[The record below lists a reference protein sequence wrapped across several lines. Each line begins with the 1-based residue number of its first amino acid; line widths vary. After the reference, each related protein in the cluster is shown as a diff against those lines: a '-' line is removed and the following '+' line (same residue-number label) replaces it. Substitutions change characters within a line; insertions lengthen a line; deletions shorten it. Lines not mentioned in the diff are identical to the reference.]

1 MDPAETNM
9 NGVHQ
14 GRRFSFTISPTA
26 TLMSWDLPREASKH
40 LCVANVDT
48 PASAMFHALCRKVG
62 AGAGGLGGLL
72 RAADD
77 EKAQDN
83 LDGAKAK
90 LPPPKPGSG
99 WINDVVA
106 RATQHEN
113 GASDSLLQLLRPRLQ
128 RQLLD
133 SRLPSFNY
141 TPIVEAVNSENLQK
155 ELEEVAVIFWK
166 TASKKCTE
174 VQEPLSRFRQQVER
188 IVELK
193 RQAALLKDESEAS
206 WRRRF
211 IIETLQAHRI
221 LENRESL
228 ESKLE
233 RHQDF
238 WPKYHQ
244 VCRHSEELAELVP
257 SAVIE
262 AELASDTKDS
272 PSRCAGRLQQLGLQ
286 GPADWKTRAARE
298 HVERVLA
305 YRKRALNDAADQM
318 DELTSP
324 QQTATFFEADAGGA
338 LKYLRYAFD
347 EARVLAI
354 GGLEVLRFGLQDIS
368 CQLCWASEVLRSD
381 QIARVFRRDLEAV
394 MQRMGQLRAGM
405 PAWTPGMPSFWKSA
419 INSTAFAVDV
429 SVRPGGFFALHQ
441 WAESIA
447 MALTA
452 TAGEFQALTFVLQH
466 HGKRLPIAEVEQS
479 VSARIPDIPV
489 PRSVETPRAA
499 VLVRGCSSLSF
510 PKLDIVTVGK
520 EDCASIWRKFDYGFE
535 PTSVMLPASSIRL
548 FANEIP
554 SPIQL
559 ERVSGLL
566 GHPGTT
572 RTALPDGFSL
582 APVMPNFDARL
593 LESSN
598 TSNGSNKV
606 LVFVCLHT
614 TFCGGHG
621 DRLFGLLSAFLA
633 ATLSKRIFYI
643 DMRAPIPLASVLS
656 PKQSWPAVT
665 SSCKTYRWT
674 SAEDPGTFEQDVS
687 RFFQDDSETLCI
699 VSNVRLLRVLLRHDS
714 SREFARSGLLSGL
727 FLHLFDLAAAPGAI
741 VKDFIRRLGS
751 RPLIGIHFRAGNE
764 TTWSDP
770 ARHSLSDL
778 DLALT
783 CAAAVESHMA
793 LPGDTAWLLAADTL
807 KVRNHPGVSSLHS
820 VGKVLYVE
828 ERPTHIDR
836 SSPDVDAIYQSWAV
850 WWILAFETEAL
861 LLSHSN
867 FGWSAAEIGQRRSF
881 HFPSCRPADVT
892 SPSRAGRCTRSPT
905 EAVPSQH
912 QIRKEQSPT
921 RRWQE
926 LLDNVAVPDSTC
938 KKLRHMMIRRP
949 QLGKGGQS
957 RSLAPRRSKSP
968 AEALPNAHSR
978 TPNRKRSH
986 GSKQALK
993 PADLLKD
1000 GNIQSW
1006 ADLGLGSIGYETRAA
1021 KEGRSEPEPS
1031 SILDQG
1037 SLQRELKDHLSMR
1050 SPSGPRCR
1058 RPSVRGKPSV
1068 PDVSPVLKRPAS
1080 ACALRELKDSTS
1092 MLYLQVCENQKVLP
1106 RPAPI
1111 LTGHSSKLDARHQG
1125 LTDDELEASR
1135 VAIAALSKVESVD
1148 LEGNAQLTDDAV
1160 AKFLVSLG
1168 KGPGHTLTF
1177 LSLKGCT
1184 GTSFLTVSSM
1194 LKLIEGQSPAFDA
1207 LQHLDLSG
1215 LKFGMQALGNFCD
1228 LAGRHPALQTLLLA
1242 DVGLGATG
1250 ASVSSR
1256 WIHNLLA
1263 SQTLREL
1270 DLGWNLL
1277 DSEVFMSLGESVQHS
1292 RLRCLRISSC
1302 ASAHGAYDIG
1312 KPAATFLEYLS
1323 SSCPLKELDIS
1334 LNHIDYRAALVLE
1347 DLLSE
1352 NRHLT
1357 VLDISFNPIGPVG
1370 MRSFVRLLLRER
1382 SGLHRVRFEGCA
1394 GGKHPV
1400 DDLQFMNANCPGAR
1414 YSLQLDRPDHRSVLR
1429 MLYKSCDELKVNPG
1443 EAFFHVQFSEG
1454 AYKHPDVGADGIYA
1468 VPRKGRLQAT
1478 FKIEKAIHQ
1487 HLKVKEEDFLAFLRR
1502 RNDLMRLC
1510 PSDKKQVLLLHAWRA
1525 VSDVDPDQG
1534 VFLDALARD
1543 VVLPFAVVERMCRS
1557 CLSPAEVVSRLF
1569 PALRACASE
1578 RCLILMIA
1586 RSIPDVTQIL
1596 QHARPLMFFNI
1607 QNPTG
1612 HYRLDLS
1619 HPAEHSIAEALVVLD
1634 SWESA
1639 IRIRHRHVDTSQFG
1653 DWSQVRNI
1661 TFRGSPLQG
1670 PLTEWLLPEAGKLE
1684 LDYSS
1689 SARPPE
1695 GAQVLDDKSFRIML
1709 IALQDQNFQ
1718 KKGSPSG
1725 AGPDQAKLPRDDM
1738 QALRMVAHQIYI
1750 TALQTRALTECFM
1763 DPCDREDCLITFFNR
1778 IADMHNEKVFSVR
1791 FEGDDEQVNRLRTR
1805 LGSLV
1810 FFPWVQPEQARF
1822 VFQLD
1827 RFDERTALCALIN
1840 LAKKERMTNIQKP
1853 RWVRGDGSVD
1863 PLVMGLPR
1871 SWETISQIPEHGT
1884 VSMSYKCA
1892 PEDRNFKVRKSFLQ
1906 TYGNWPCDVNMEQ
1919 VLWWASTN
1927 EVPVDVMEFLEFIIE
1942 RYDDVYEAF
1951 DDIKSKN
1958 AQVLNHRDF
1967 EEGLRRVKCKKFK
1980 GRREGDKITGIFRYL
1995 DPSGEGQVTR
2005 SEWGILE
2012 LCHKEMVYSIQEF
2025 VHFCSRSFGNDLNAA
2040 WAVFDVNGDN
2050 FISEAEWVTVAR
2062 SFSYFGPTLPIFRF
2076 LDRDDEGTISFE
2088 EFEELQKFREPPRPD
2103 VQFASRVFCAFLAL
2117 SMSAEDFRSSFH
2129 PARDGRCPG
2138 LIRWL

>member
-9 NGVHQ
+9 NGVHK

-83 LDGAKAK
+83 LDGEKAK

-244 VCRHSEELAELVP
+244 VCRHSEDLAELVP

-272 PSRCAGRLQQLGLQ
+272 PSRCAGRLQQLDRPVVRRCSTDASWVFMCEAWSECGKPMWNRE
-286 GPADWKTRAARE
+286 GDWHFGCLPHVNQSLFCCGDELVELRE

-452 TAGEFQALTFVLQH
+452 PAGEFQALTFVLQH

-548 FANEIP
+548 FANTIP

-598 TSNGSNKV
+598 TSNGSSKV

-643 DMRAPIPLASVLS
+643 DMRAPILLASVLS

-674 SAEDPGTFEQDVS
+674 SAEDPKTFEQDVS

-714 SREFARSGLLSGL
+714 SKEFARSGLLSGL

-807 KVRNHPGVSSLHS
+807 KVRNHPGVSSFHS

-892 SPSRAGRCTRSPT
+892 RQRDKKSIARSKAQEQGRPLHALPDCFPVMFSKPKAELEHEDILSSRGEFYESQGICPGDTVPFTWIAQLSSSPFLPRPAAPALVPPASAHASVELT
-905 EAVPSQH
+905 AVYFCS
-912 QIRKEQSPT
+912 T
-921 RRWQE
+921 RRTFAKSVSSGYFPSNT
-926 LLDNVAVPDSTC
+926 D
-938 KKLRHMMIRRP
+938 
-949 QLGKGGQS
+949 
-957 RSLAPRRSKSP
+957 RSLNWAK
-968 AEALPNAHSR
+968 EANQGQLNTVSLPPLPSY
-978 TPNRKRSH
+978 SVVQLWLF
-986 GSKQALK
+986 QALK
-993 PADLLKD
+993 PADLLKAGQTLASEASD
-1000 GNIQSW
+1000 TKPGIG
-1006 ADLGLGSIGYETRAA
+1006 DLSECRAVPIFSSPGRAA
-1021 KEGRSEPEPS
+1021 KEGRPRFNAFVMVHTWKYCSAQVPEAVR
-1031 SILDQG
+1031 QG
-1037 SLQRELKDHLSMR
+1037 Q
-1050 SPSGPRCR
+1050 
-1058 RPSVRGKPSV
+1058 
-1068 PDVSPVLKRPAS
+1068 
-1080 ACALRELKDSTS
+1080 ALRARCVSSAQKAACGTVIRCIRSAMINFVLHVASLPALLGLHVYAVS
-1092 MLYLQVCENQKVLP
+1092 SGLQVCENQKVLP

-1277 DSEVFMSLGESVQHS
+1277 DSE
-1292 RLRCLRISSC
+1292 
-1302 ASAHGAYDIG
+1302 
-1312 KPAATFLEYLS
+1312 
-1323 SSCPLKELDIS
+1323 
-1334 LNHIDYRAALVLE
+1334 
-1347 DLLSE
+1347 
-1352 NRHLT
+1352 
-1357 VLDISFNPIGPVG
+1357 
-1370 MRSFVRLLLRER
+1370 
-1382 SGLHRVRFEGCA
+1382 
-1394 GGKHPV
+1394 
-1400 DDLQFMNANCPGAR
+1400 
-1414 YSLQLDRPDHRSVLR
+1414 
-1429 MLYKSCDELKVNPG
+1429 
-1443 EAFFHVQFSEG
+1443 
-1454 AYKHPDVGADGIYA
+1454 
-1468 VPRKGRLQAT
+1468 
-1478 FKIEKAIHQ
+1478 
-1487 HLKVKEEDFLAFLRR
+1487 
-1502 RNDLMRLC
+1502 
-1510 PSDKKQVLLLHAWRA
+1510 
-1525 VSDVDPDQG
+1525 
-1534 VFLDALARD
+1534 
-1543 VVLPFAVVERMCRS
+1543 
-1557 CLSPAEVVSRLF
+1557 
-1569 PALRACASE
+1569 
-1578 RCLILMIA
+1578 
-1586 RSIPDVTQIL
+1586 
-1596 QHARPLMFFNI
+1596 
-1607 QNPTG
+1607 
-1612 HYRLDLS
+1612 
-1619 HPAEHSIAEALVVLD
+1619 
-1634 SWESA
+1634 
-1639 IRIRHRHVDTSQFG
+1639 
-1653 DWSQVRNI
+1653 
-1661 TFRGSPLQG
+1661 
-1670 PLTEWLLPEAGKLE
+1670 
-1684 LDYSS
+1684 
-1689 SARPPE
+1689 
-1695 GAQVLDDKSFRIML
+1695 
-1709 IALQDQNFQ
+1709 
-1718 KKGSPSG
+1718 
-1725 AGPDQAKLPRDDM
+1725 
-1738 QALRMVAHQIYI
+1738 
-1750 TALQTRALTECFM
+1750 
-1763 DPCDREDCLITFFNR
+1763 
-1778 IADMHNEKVFSVR
+1778 
-1791 FEGDDEQVNRLRTR
+1791 
-1805 LGSLV
+1805 
-1810 FFPWVQPEQARF
+1810 
-1822 VFQLD
+1822 
-1827 RFDERTALCALIN
+1827 
-1840 LAKKERMTNIQKP
+1840 
-1853 RWVRGDGSVD
+1853 
-1863 PLVMGLPR
+1863 
-1871 SWETISQIPEHGT
+1871 
-1884 VSMSYKCA
+1884 
-1892 PEDRNFKVRKSFLQ
+1892 
-1906 TYGNWPCDVNMEQ
+1906 
-1919 VLWWASTN
+1919 
-1927 EVPVDVMEFLEFIIE
+1927 
-1942 RYDDVYEAF
+1942 
-1951 DDIKSKN
+1951 
-1958 AQVLNHRDF
+1958 
-1967 EEGLRRVKCKKFK
+1967 
-1980 GRREGDKITGIFRYL
+1980 
-1995 DPSGEGQVTR
+1995 
-2005 SEWGILE
+2005 
-2012 LCHKEMVYSIQEF
+2012 
-2025 VHFCSRSFGNDLNAA
+2025 
-2040 WAVFDVNGDN
+2040 
-2050 FISEAEWVTVAR
+2050 
-2062 SFSYFGPTLPIFRF
+2062 
-2076 LDRDDEGTISFE
+2076 
-2088 EFEELQKFREPPRPD
+2088 
-2103 VQFASRVFCAFLAL
+2103 
-2117 SMSAEDFRSSFH
+2117 
-2129 PARDGRCPG
+2129 
-2138 LIRWL
+2138 

>member
-193 RQAALLKDESEAS
+193 RQAALLK
-206 WRRRF
+206 
-211 IIETLQAHRI
+211 
-221 LENRESL
+221 
-228 ESKLE
+228 
-233 RHQDF
+233 
-238 WPKYHQ
+238 
-244 VCRHSEELAELVP
+244 ELAELVP

-272 PSRCAGRLQQLGLQ
+272 PEAFSLSLKKVDCSSWTAAETCSMTCRETMFHGCIMGQAQEHAGIFRMHDHGFTPWLPWCSQANSYYLQ
-286 GPADWKTRAARE
+286 GDWHFGCLPHVNQSLFCCGDELVELRE

-867 FGWSAAEIGQRRSF
+867 FGWSAAEIGQRDKNSIALSKAQEQGRPL
-881 HFPSCRPADVT
+881 HALPDCFPVMFSKPKAELEHEDIL
-892 SPSRAGRCTRSPT
+892 SSRG
-905 EAVPSQH
+905 EFYESQG
-912 QIRKEQSPT
+912 ICPGPDT
-921 RRWQE
+921 ALNE

-938 KKLRHMMIRRP
+938 KKLRHMMIRP
-949 QLGKGGQS
+949 IKVTGTTQIEVTSGGQLNTV
-957 RSLAPRRSKSP
+957 SLPP
-968 AEALPNAHSR
+968 LPSY
-978 TPNRKRSH
+978 SVVQLWLF
-986 GSKQALK
+986 QALK
-993 PADLLKD
+993 PADLLKAGQTLASEASD
-1000 GNIQSW
+1000 TKPGIG
-1006 ADLGLGSIGYETRAA
+1006 DLSECRAVPIFSSPGRAA
-1021 KEGRSEPEPS
+1021 KEG
-1031 SILDQG
+1031 
-1037 SLQRELKDHLSMR
+1037 LQRELK
-1050 SPSGPRCR
+1050 
-1058 RPSVRGKPSV
+1058 
-1068 PDVSPVLKRPAS
+1068 
-1080 ACALRELKDSTS
+1080 
-1092 MLYLQVCENQKVLP
+1092 
-1106 RPAPI
+1106 
-1111 LTGHSSKLDARHQG
+1111 G

-1302 ASAHGAYDIG
+1302 AS
-1312 KPAATFLEYLS
+1312 
-1323 SSCPLKELDIS
+1323 
-1334 LNHIDYRAALVLE
+1334 
-1347 DLLSE
+1347 
-1352 NRHLT
+1352 
-1357 VLDISFNPIGPVG
+1357 
-1370 MRSFVRLLLRER
+1370 
-1382 SGLHRVRFEGCA
+1382 
-1394 GGKHPV
+1394 
-1400 DDLQFMNANCPGAR
+1400 
-1414 YSLQLDRPDHRSVLR
+1414 
-1429 MLYKSCDELKVNPG
+1429 
-1443 EAFFHVQFSEG
+1443 
-1454 AYKHPDVGADGIYA
+1454 
-1468 VPRKGRLQAT
+1468 
-1478 FKIEKAIHQ
+1478 
-1487 HLKVKEEDFLAFLRR
+1487 DFA
-1502 RNDLMRLC
+1502 
-1510 PSDKKQVLLLHAWRA
+1510 
-1525 VSDVDPDQG
+1525 
-1534 VFLDALARD
+1534 
-1543 VVLPFAVVERMCRS
+1543 
-1557 CLSPAEVVSRLF
+1557 
-1569 PALRACASE
+1569 
-1578 RCLILMIA
+1578 
-1586 RSIPDVTQIL
+1586 
-1596 QHARPLMFFNI
+1596 
-1607 QNPTG
+1607 
-1612 HYRLDLS
+1612 
-1619 HPAEHSIAEALVVLD
+1619 
-1634 SWESA
+1634 
-1639 IRIRHRHVDTSQFG
+1639 
-1653 DWSQVRNI
+1653 
-1661 TFRGSPLQG
+1661 
-1670 PLTEWLLPEAGKLE
+1670 
-1684 LDYSS
+1684 
-1689 SARPPE
+1689 
-1695 GAQVLDDKSFRIML
+1695 
-1709 IALQDQNFQ
+1709 
-1718 KKGSPSG
+1718 
-1725 AGPDQAKLPRDDM
+1725 
-1738 QALRMVAHQIYI
+1738 
-1750 TALQTRALTECFM
+1750 
-1763 DPCDREDCLITFFNR
+1763 
-1778 IADMHNEKVFSVR
+1778 
-1791 FEGDDEQVNRLRTR
+1791 
-1805 LGSLV
+1805 
-1810 FFPWVQPEQARF
+1810 
-1822 VFQLD
+1822 
-1827 RFDERTALCALIN
+1827 
-1840 LAKKERMTNIQKP
+1840 
-1853 RWVRGDGSVD
+1853 
-1863 PLVMGLPR
+1863 
-1871 SWETISQIPEHGT
+1871 
-1884 VSMSYKCA
+1884 
-1892 PEDRNFKVRKSFLQ
+1892 
-1906 TYGNWPCDVNMEQ
+1906 
-1919 VLWWASTN
+1919 
-1927 EVPVDVMEFLEFIIE
+1927 
-1942 RYDDVYEAF
+1942 
-1951 DDIKSKN
+1951 
-1958 AQVLNHRDF
+1958 
-1967 EEGLRRVKCKKFK
+1967 
-1980 GRREGDKITGIFRYL
+1980 
-1995 DPSGEGQVTR
+1995 
-2005 SEWGILE
+2005 
-2012 LCHKEMVYSIQEF
+2012 
-2025 VHFCSRSFGNDLNAA
+2025 
-2040 WAVFDVNGDN
+2040 
-2050 FISEAEWVTVAR
+2050 
-2062 SFSYFGPTLPIFRF
+2062 
-2076 LDRDDEGTISFE
+2076 
-2088 EFEELQKFREPPRPD
+2088 
-2103 VQFASRVFCAFLAL
+2103 
-2117 SMSAEDFRSSFH
+2117 
-2129 PARDGRCPG
+2129 
-2138 LIRWL
+2138 